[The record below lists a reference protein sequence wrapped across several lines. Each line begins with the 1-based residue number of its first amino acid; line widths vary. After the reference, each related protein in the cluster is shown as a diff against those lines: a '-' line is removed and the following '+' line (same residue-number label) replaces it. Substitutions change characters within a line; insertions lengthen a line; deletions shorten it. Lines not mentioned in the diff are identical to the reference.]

1 MIIDLKGKTALVCGS
16 TQGIGK
22 ESAVQLAKSGARVIL
37 AARNKE
43 KLENIKLELDGIN
56 QQDNDFICADFD
68 DDKSLYNSVKTYISN
83 KNIIHILVNNSGGP
97 LPGSI
102 LESSPEQFINAFNR
116 HLINNHNLS
125 ILLIPGMKSD
135 SFGRIINI

>member
-68 DDKSLYNSVKTYISN
+68 DDKSLYNSVKSYIS
-83 KNIIHILVNNSGGP
+83 KNS
-97 LPGSI
+97 
-102 LESSPEQFINAFNR
+102 R
-116 HLINNHNLS
+116 
-125 ILLIPGMKSD
+125 
-135 SFGRIINI
+135 